1 MSFTATGTTS
11 SSLDEVGRSISITV
25 LSQIRQDLNAFIAN
39 DLGYEPLLS
48 EHKSFPIDPGFDTVE
63 NCRRR
68 VERQAD
74 ILILVVGTR
83 YGSVD
88 DKTDKSITNLEYLT
102 AKVKSI
108 PIYTFVDRQIL
119 HTLPIWKSNPDAD
132 YSPVVDTPRLFEF
145 VESIRTVERAWVF
158 PFDSA
163 KDIVGTL
170 RIQFA
175 YLFRELL
182 TLNTKLQSSALTP
195 HLHEFGPRSLRLA
208 LEKPELWEYML
219 LFEVWQEQVDK
230 LSRKV
235 DDYRARYTIGASED
249 VAPDAASDWLQTR
262 MHELQNLAHTFNR
275 LINTEVPKAFGEPGE
290 PGEPGDVVQ
299 ILWAA
304 RKFGEILE
312 FTLEWSRRIRCA
324 RVHEPFDVPAGV
336 VSEFTDDLVDQLCA
350 FPRANIKRIN
360 EAREAASQGGPR
372 TIEMILTL
380 RLSHEERFATALAE
394 AAEHYGLHYR

>member
-1 MSFTATGTTS
+1 MSSTPAVMVS
-11 SSLDEVGRSISITV
+11 STFYD
-25 LSQIRQDLNAFIAN
+25 LSQIRQDLHAFIAN

-48 EHKSFPIDPGFDTVE
+48 EHRSFPIDPGLDTVE

-68 VERQAD
+68 VEHQAD
-74 ILILVVGTR
+74 VLVLIVGTH
-83 YGSVD
+83 YGSID

-102 AKVKSI
+102 AKAKSI

-132 YSPVVDTPRLFEF
+132 YARVVDTPRLFEF
-145 VESIRTVERAWVF
+145 VESIRTVERAWVS

-163 KDIVGTL
+163 QDIIETL
-170 RIQFA
+170 RIHFA

-182 TLNTKLQSSALTP
+182 TLNNKLQGSVLTP

-208 LEKPELWEYML
+208 LEKPDHWEYLL

-235 DDYRARYTIGASED
+235 EDYRARYTVGASED
-249 VAPDAASDWLQTR
+249 VSPDATPDWLQTR
-262 MHELQNLAHTFNR
+262 NHELQNLVRTFNR
-275 LINTEVPKAFGEPGE
+275 LINTEVPKAFGEPGK
-290 PGEPGDVVQ
+290 PGDVVQ

-324 RVHEPFDVPAGV
+324 RVHEPFDEPAGI

-350 FPRANIKRIN
+350 FPGANIKRIN
-360 EAREAASQGGPR
+360 EARAAASRGGPR
-372 TIEMILTL
+372 TITMTLILS
-380 RLSHEERFATALAE
+380 LSHEERFVAALEE
-394 AAEHYGLHYR
+394 AAEQYKLNCR